1 MTFLL
6 IFILI
11 FLLSCYFGCESG
23 PWWGRSEGGEGRW
36 GRGDRVEDS
45 QLVCVQPS
53 FTLLLDLLK
62 GRQLLHTTYKMFMA
76 AAGVEGEV

>member
-6 IFILI
+6 IFIFI
-11 FLLSCYFGCESG
+11 FFLSCYFGCESSTWCG
-23 PWWGRSEGGEGRW
+23 EARRHGRRGGDELL
-36 GRGDRVEDS
+36 S
-45 QLVCVQPS
+45 HSVCEQPIPTP
-53 FTLLLDLLK
+53 FLDLLK

>member
-11 FLLSCYFGCESG
+11 FFLSCYFGCESSTWCG
-23 PWWGRSEGGEGRW
+23 EVRRYGGGQ
-36 GRGDRVEDS
+36 GGDELLS
-45 QLVCVQPS
+45 LPVCEQPS
-53 FTLLLDLLK
+53 PTPLLDLLK